1 MTTIQSHKV
10 HTSVA
15 KALRFSGYKATCLRN
30 NDFDFNEYEVSIK
43 GINEIELKELYNIV
57 FSMFNNTMINLKIN

>member
-10 HTSVA
+10 HTAVA

-30 NDFDFNEYEVSIK
+30 NNFDFNEYEVNIK